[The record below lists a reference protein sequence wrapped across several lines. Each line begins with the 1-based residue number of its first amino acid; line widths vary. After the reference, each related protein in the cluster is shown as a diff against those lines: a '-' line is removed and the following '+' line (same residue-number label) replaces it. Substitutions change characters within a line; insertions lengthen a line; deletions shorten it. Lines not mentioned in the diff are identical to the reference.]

1 MATVV
6 IVYGQREQT
15 ELETRLLE
23 GMGYQVRYLDGFGVP
38 PDEQLKDADAV
49 LVTVQEVTDAVLA
62 AMPACKIIARVG
74 TGLDSIDLDAAA
86 QRGVLVSY
94 VPDYSVDEVST
105 HAIALLLAW
114 ARRLPQYLDLV
125 RAGQWN
131 STGGGTIRRL
141 RGQTLGLAG
150 FGRIGQA
157 VAVKALGLGLRVLV
171 CDPYRSA
178 ADIAAAGCQAA
189 DFRTLLAESDYIS
202 LHVPLTPDSAN
213 LIDADALRAMK
224 S

>member
-15 ELETRLLE
+15 GLETRLLE
-23 GMGYQVRYLDGFGVP
+23 EMGYQVRYLDGFGVP

-86 QRGVLVSY
+86 QRGILVSY

-114 ARRLPQYLDLV
+114 ARRIPQYLDLV

-141 RGQTLGLAG
+141 RGQTLGVAG
-150 FGRIGQA
+150 FGRIGQG
-157 VAVKALGLGLRVLV
+157 VAVKALGLGQ
-171 CDPYRSA
+171 
-178 ADIAAAGCQAA
+178 IG
-189 DFRTLLAESDYIS
+189 
-202 LHVPLTPDSAN
+202 
-213 LIDADALRAMK
+213 RA
-224 S
+224 SC